1 MDNKNELKQLI
12 KEQKDIVKQILQLQE
27 KENNIIIKIRR
38 FRRGV
43 KTLRTGNRIYQRKQ
57 DGM

>member
-38 FRRGV
+38 LKQKV
-43 KTLRTGNRIYQRKQ
+43 KNVGTPWRKDFK
-57 DGM
+57 DGQ